1 MLFVNVPQY
10 KFIILCNI
18 AVAPFV
24 GAWIEMNCYANGR
37 AVDESLPL
45 WERGLKYIGLIKEN
59 AQGSRSLPLWERGLK
74 CQLRFNIVHTTPS
87 LPLWER
93 GLKLVRYHPQMRI
106 LRRSLCG
113 SVD

>member
-24 GAWIEMNCYANGR
+24 GAWIEIVAACTT
-37 AVDESLPL
+37 AVFMLSLPL
-45 WERGLKYIGLIKEN
+45 WERGLKYHIIIKFANRFFVAPFVGAWIEMP
-59 AQGSRSLPLWERGLK
+59 GVSRPGRLH
-74 CQLRFNIVHTTPS
+74 N
-87 LPLWER
+87 
-93 GLKLVRYHPQMRI
+93 
-106 LRRSLCG
+106 RRSLCG